1 MSSSKLV
8 TGCITGFVLLLFLG
22 VIALFVYLDL
32 AINSRLTMMSYGVIA
47 LVLFIGVVQFFVS
60 GVVAGNS
67 KTLQTGQPAQATV
80 MSVRETGL
88 SLGETEF
95 QIALKLQVAAPGL
108 APFIAE
114 AKTFVSRINP
124 GAYQPG
130 MTVAIRYDPK
140 NPQKIAVEGPI
151 AMPAVTVRPMAA
163 IEAGSR
169 LSMLENLR
177 KSGLIN
183 EQEFQLKRQEILK
196 GM

>member
-47 LVLFIGVVQFFVS
+47 LVLFIGVVQFIVS
-60 GVVAGNS
+60 RVVAGNS

-108 APFIAE
+108 APYIAE

-124 GAYQPG
+124 GAYRAHVSLG
-130 MTVAIRYDPK
+130 AED
-140 NPQKIAVEGPI
+140 
-151 AMPAVTVRPMAA
+151 VR
-163 IEAGSR
+163 
-169 LSMLENLR
+169 
-177 KSGLIN
+177 
-183 EQEFQLKRQEILK
+183 
-196 GM
+196 